1 MSGYSHPTFRYYLG
15 DFNNDFV
22 VTQGDLDLILSKYG
36 TLYDQGD
43 LDEVLAYFGRV
54 YVEPPQPEPQPEPEP
69 EPEPEPQPEPEPE
82 AEPEFIPGFV
92 IDGLVSNSQVKF
104 HNLKT
109 KNFVKETTTNSDGIY
124 LFPEGLDNNTYYY
137 ISATGGENINTQT
150 DLGNKKYSR
159 VSYLDLL
166 DVSSSEYNVNI
177 FTTLISET
185 VNNIITIIKLFN
197 YFAVYK

>member
-22 VTQGDLDLILSKYG
+22 VTQGDLDLVLSKYG
-36 TLYDQGD
+36 TVYEQGD

-69 EPEPEPQPEPEPE
+69 EPQPEPEPEPEPE

-109 KNFVKETTTNSDGIY
+109 KNFTKETIYIIIY
-124 LFPEGLDNNTYYY
+124 LLKEVK
-137 ISATGGENINTQT
+137 I
-150 DLGNKKYSR
+150 
-159 VSYLDLL
+159 
-166 DVSSSEYNVNI
+166 
-177 FTTLISET
+177 
-185 VNNIITIIKLFN
+185 
-197 YFAVYK
+197 